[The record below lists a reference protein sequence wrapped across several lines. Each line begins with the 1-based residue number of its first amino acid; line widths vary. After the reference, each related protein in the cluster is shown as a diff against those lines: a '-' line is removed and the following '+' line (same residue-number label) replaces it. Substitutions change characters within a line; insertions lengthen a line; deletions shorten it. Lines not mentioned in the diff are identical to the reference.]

1 MEPRLTQSKPRS
13 LIVLVHV
20 RLIAIVLVLYVLYM
34 STSFRN
40 FTRVIVQETKMKVS
54 KNYKEEGGVKILL
67 FGSISRRRHP

>member
-1 MEPRLTQSKPRS
+1 MPRS

-67 FGSISRRRHP
+67 FGSIIRIRYP